1 MKIIS
6 MSKQKNVFSVE
17 YRFDHELMFDPIAKE
32 FGKNYDFN
40 MHRLRLT
47 SIYSILNKTNI
58 KIKKIAVKNTD
69 DNFNYKRNRSGK
81 IRSKLLGMFCGL
93 IFSILYLIPTFKHKK
108 PDIIIVV
115 NDLTFFGRAA
125 IVAGHIM
132 KISSVRISASVVAPN
147 QRTPP
152 LYADFMVVSGEA
164 IKKVYVQSGI
174 PEEKIIITGNPR
186 FDTLFKRNRIEDR
199 NKIFAKYKLDPNK
212 KLIVFTSQ
220 PIQEREKLLNAVF
233 NTLKKLP
240 EMQLIVKLHPS
251 ESALLYYQI
260 MDMIKLNN
268 AIIVEDIEIYELLN
282 AADCVLTSFSA
293 TGLEAMMLDKPVIS
307 INLTGELDRM
317 PYAESGAALG
327 VYHEDELAP
336 AIMRALINDAVREKL
351 KVSREKFVE
360 RYNYK
365 MDGQAAK
372 RVIDLFDEII

>member
-1 MKIIS
+1 
-6 MSKQKNVFSVE
+6 MSKQKNVLSVE
-17 YRFDHELMFDPIAKE
+17 YRFDHELMFDQIAKE

-58 KIKKIAVKNTD
+58 KIKKIVVKNTD
-69 DNFNYKRNRSGK
+69 DNFNYKRNKSGE

-93 IFSILYLIPTFKHKK
+93 IFSILYLIPIFKHKK

-115 NDLTFFGRAA
+115 NDLTLFGRAA

-132 KISSVRISASVVAPN
+132 KIPSVRISASVVAPN

-152 LYADFMVVSGEA
+152 LYADLMIVSGEA
-164 IKKVYVQSGI
+164 IKEVYAQSGI

-186 FDTLFKRNRIEDR
+186 FDTLFKRNRFEDR
-199 NKIFAKYKLDPNK
+199 TKIFTKYKLNPNK
-212 KLIVFTSQ
+212 KLIVYTTQ
-220 PIQEREKLLNAVF
+220 PIKERDKLLNAIF
-233 NTLKKLP
+233 NALKKLP
-240 EMQLIVKLHPS
+240 EIQLIVKPHPS
-251 ESALLYYQI
+251 ESTLLYNQM
-260 MDMIKLNN
+260 MDMEKLNN

-307 INLTGELDRM
+307 INFTGEPDRM
-317 PYAESGAALG
+317 PYAQSGAALG
-327 VYHEDELAP
+327 VYHEDKLAP
-336 AIMRALINDAVREKL
+336 VIISALTDDAVRDEL
-351 KVSREKFVE
+351 KVGREKFVG

-365 MDGQAAK
+365 MDGQAAR
-372 RVIDLFDEII
+372 RVIDLFDETI